1 MADEKNEQN
10 FHLSHN
16 NSANT
21 PIPNTMPSWSYIPY
35 TSLPPKYEAKE
46 PQAAFHSAFA
56 GAAYKRIRQT
66 LIQEFHGQCSEKLR
80 FLTNMVE
87 GVLRNKNGKRAYL
100 IVLEAFGKP
109 LFVVRNLAHTLQDPV
124 DRGVYMVHLED
135 ALQIWQERQEG
146 FCWEA
151 LLLVG
156 IAGIVGYGFSSL
168 FQSSWLP
175 VHPNIRPHALIHFF
189 S

>member
-1 MADEKNEQN
+1 
-10 FHLSHN
+10 
-16 NSANT
+16 
-21 PIPNTMPSWSYIPY
+21 MPSWSYIPY

-56 GAAYKRIRQT
+56 GAAYTRIRQV
-66 LIQEFHGQCSEKLR
+66 LLQEFQGQCAEKLR
-80 FLTNMVE
+80 FLANMLN
-87 GVLRNKNGKRAYL
+87 GVLRNTNGRRAYL

-135 ALQIWQERQEG
+135 ALQIWQERQAG

-156 IAGIVGYGFSSL
+156 IAGLVGWGVSAALQQNSNWSSY
-168 FQSSWLP
+168 SAWTS
-175 VHPNIRPHALIHFF
+175 NIRPHALIHFF